1 MFKDGGVVCT
11 EEGLLEEKNLR
22 DILKDYGIYRKSDDT
37 RELARQKHIQGS
49 TVEAI
54 TLLTQVIQAD
64 PTNTRLAMDMVQIFL
79 DINELDQAKSLF
91 NRLPAKDRESD
102 MGKTLLGQLSF
113 SC

>member
-1 MFKDGGVVCT
+1 
-11 EEGLLEEKNLR
+11 
-22 DILKDYGIYRKSDDT
+22 
-37 RELARQKHIQGS
+37 
-49 TVEAI
+49 
-54 TLLTQVIQAD
+54 
-64 PTNTRLAMDMVQIFL
+64 MDMVQIFL